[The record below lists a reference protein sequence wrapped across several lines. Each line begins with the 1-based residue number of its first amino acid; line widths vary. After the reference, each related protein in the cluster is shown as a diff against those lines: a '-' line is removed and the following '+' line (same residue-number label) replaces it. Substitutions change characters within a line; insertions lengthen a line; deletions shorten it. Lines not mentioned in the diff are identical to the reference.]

1 MKKSHRE
8 NKILSSTYVGIGIVL
23 VFFIWWL
30 YSFVL
35 VKQGNSPYLF
45 PDPWI
50 VVKTFGANFLSQKV
64 WNAFGWTM
72 LRLVVGF
79 AVSFLFASILGILGA
94 LFDPIRLILKP
105 FVLIMKTVPTAAVVF
120 MILILAGTNWTPCYL
135 VFLVVFP
142 IVYESFLQGID
153 SIDDEIKDALR
164 LETKFYNPRS
174 VFGILLPN
182 ASPYVLLSIV
192 TSLGLALKV
201 SIMAEI
207 VAGGSSLAGLGR
219 LIYVANSIEL
229 DMAQVMA
236 LSVLAILAI
245 AIVDVALFFV
255 KKAMKKKD
263 LIS

>member
-1 MKKSHRE
+1 MKSNQRE
-8 NKILSSTYVGIGIVL
+8 NKLLTSTYVGVGVVL
-23 VFFIWWL
+23 VFFVWWL

-45 PDPWI
+45 PNPWL
-50 VVKTFGANFLSQKV
+50 VLQTFGSDLTSSMFWS
-64 WNAFGWTM
+64 AFGWTM

-79 AVSFLFASILGILGA
+79 AASFLLASLFGILA
-94 LFDPIRLILKP
+94 SLFRPFRLILKP

-120 MILILAGTNWTPCYL
+120 LILITVGTDWTPCYL

-142 IVYESFLQGID
+142 IVYESYIQGID
-153 SIDDEIKDALR
+153 SVDEEIKDALR
-164 LETKFYNPRS
+164 LETKLWHPWS
-174 VFGILLPN
+174 VFGILLPS
-182 ASPYVLLSIV
+182 ASPYVLLSVV

-219 LIYVANSIEL
+219 LIYIANGIDN

-236 LSVLAILAI
+236 LSLAAILVI
-245 AIVDVALFFV
+245 GLVDLALFFV
-255 KKAMKKKD
+255 KKEMKKRD